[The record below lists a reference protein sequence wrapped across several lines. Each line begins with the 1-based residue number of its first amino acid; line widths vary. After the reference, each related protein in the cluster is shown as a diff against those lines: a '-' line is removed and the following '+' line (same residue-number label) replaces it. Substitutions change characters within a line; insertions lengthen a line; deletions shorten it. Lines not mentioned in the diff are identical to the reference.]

1 MLRQIRIIIALIF
14 WIGISMLFL
23 DFTGTVQNCF
33 GWMSKIQFL
42 PALLSFNFILIT
54 VLIIITLVFGRIYCS
69 VVCPL
74 GVMQDLIACIGRI
87 GKRKRN
93 KYSYSKAL
101 TWLRLSILILF
112 ILALTTGL
120 GWIVAL
126 IDPYSSYGR
135 IISNLVS
142 PVYTAI
148 NNVFALL
155 AEKTDS
161 YAFYHKDFRMISIPV
176 FTTACVSLIALTI
189 LAWKNGRTYC
199 NTVCPVGTIL
209 GYLSKFSWFKPAIN
223 TNKCTNCGLCARRCK
238 AACID
243 TKAHEIDYSRCVTC
257 MDCID
262 NCSQNAIKY
271 KHITKK
277 RSYEKEDTV
286 HVDSSRRNFL
296 TATGLV
302 LLSSAVKAKE
312 KAFDGGLAKI
322 LDKQVSKRINPIIPP
337 GAQSLRN
344 LSNHCTSCQLCISLC
359 PNDVLRPSEDMDT
372 FMQPVSSYEKG
383 FCRPECT
390 ICSDVCPTGA
400 IIKIDKAEKS
410 SLQIGHAVWIK
421 ENCLPLT
428 EDVECGNCARHCPA
442 GAITMIHSKAG
453 DNESPMIPMVDTE
466 FCIGCGACENLCPA
480 RPFSAI
486 YVEGHKIH
494 RTL

>member
-1 MLRQIRIIIALIF
+1 
-14 WIGISMLFL
+14 MLFL

-33 GWMSKIQFL
+33 GWMAKMQFL
-42 PALLSFNFILIT
+42 PALLSFNLILVA

-74 GVMQDLIACIGRI
+74 GVMQDFIARIGRI
-87 GKRKRN
+87 GKRNRN

-101 TWLRLSILILF
+101 TWLRISILILF
-112 ILALTTGL
+112 ILALTIGF

-126 IDPYSSYGR
+126 IEPYCSYGR
-135 IISNLVS
+135 IVSNLVS

-148 NNVFALL
+148 NNGFAFL
-155 AEKTDS
+155 AEKADS

-176 FTTACVSLIALTI
+176 FTTACISLIALMI

-199 NTVCPVGTIL
+199 NTICPVGTIL
-209 GYLSKFSWFKPAIN
+209 GYLSKFSWFKPAID

-243 TKAHEIDYSRCVTC
+243 PKAHRIDYSRCVTC

-262 NCSQNAIKY
+262 NCSQNAIEY

-277 RSYEKEDTV
+277 HSFEKENTTP
-286 HVDSSRRNFL
+286 VDSSRRNFL
-296 TATGLV
+296 TGTGLV

-322 LDKQVSKRINPIIPP
+322 LDKQVPERTTPIVPP
-337 GAQSLRN
+337 GAHSLRN

-390 ICSDVCPTGA
+390 KCSEVCPTGA

-421 ENCLPLT
+421 DNCLPLT
-428 EDVECGNCARHCPA
+428 EGVECGNCARHCPA

-453 DNESPMIPMVDTE
+453 DNGSPMIPMVDTE